1 VSAKIAAGPANR
13 PPGACEKRLLTFG
26 GPYSLIAAATRCVCF
41 QPGRTTASIG
51 GLSNPTPQEE
61 GDELLSSVLYLPG
74 FPDSLPLILI
84 LYQSQL
90 RIAASNFSQARQPHG
105 SCSCQTRLGGGG
117 KVISAIV
124 PFTFSK
130 SVIEYYHYCLPD
142 IYFDNN
148 NDFAFVN
155 RGRICFCCQWNY
167 SSSYQGIH
175 YGASQKKR
183 VCAQRESLKG
193 FCQEPR
199 NRWSMCCCK

>member
-1 VSAKIAAGPANR
+1 
-13 PPGACEKRLLTFG
+13 
-26 GPYSLIAAATRCVCF
+26 
-41 QPGRTTASIG
+41 
-51 GLSNPTPQEE
+51 
-61 GDELLSSVLYLPG
+61 LLSSVLYLPG
-74 FPDSLPLILI
+74 FPDSLPLILT

-117 KVISAIV
+117 GKVISAIV

-142 IYFDNN
+142 IYSDDNN
-148 NDFAFVN
+148 EFTFVN
-155 RGRICFCCQWNY
+155 RGRICIYHQ
-167 SSSYQGIH
+167 SSCSCSYRGIH

-193 FCQEPR
+193 FCQELKDR
-199 NRWSMCCCK
+199 CKDVPGQTGA